1 MEFSFGEML
10 NYCNGDCYRPIIS
23 DTILDK

>member
-10 NYCNGDCYRPIIS
+10 NNCNGDRKRPIIS

>member
-10 NYCNGDCYRPIIS
+10 NFCNGDSNRPIIS